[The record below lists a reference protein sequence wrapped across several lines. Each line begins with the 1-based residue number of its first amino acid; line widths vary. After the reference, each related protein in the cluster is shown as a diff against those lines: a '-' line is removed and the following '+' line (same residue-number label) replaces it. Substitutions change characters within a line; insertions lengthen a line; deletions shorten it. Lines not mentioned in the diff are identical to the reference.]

1 MPTPP
6 ERPNKNS
13 SLIAAAAVILAVGI
27 GLWQLFVDLLH
38 SQPQAQS
45 AASSVV
51 QEHAASHAVP
61 ERRELPGMTL
71 DVATVEPSAVS
82 VSVSVAQSATP
93 WREAILDPDADDLD
107 SFPSAAQTWSDVLA
121 GHAPDRGFAAF
132 YLDDGD
138 LGYISSSPKEHP
150 YFAGSALSHGSERQ
164 TASIA
169 ALASLWQK
177 EPHRLIAQENV
188 AEMGV
193 HYAWDEFHGI
203 PAEDFAAC
211 WLGKLRVEKSGRS
224 RFHMQQSRSAARVLL
239 DRHVIYEGS
248 APETPN
254 IWLEAG
260 EYALE
265 VEYVNNWH
273 TADFSIALKPSF
285 KENP

>member
-1 MPTPP
+1 
-6 ERPNKNS
+6 
-13 SLIAAAAVILAVGI
+13 
-27 GLWQLFVDLLH
+27 
-38 SQPQAQS
+38 
-45 AASSVV
+45 
-51 QEHAASHAVP
+51 
-61 ERRELPGMTL
+61 
-71 DVATVEPSAVS
+71 
-82 VSVSVAQSATP
+82 
-93 WREAILDPDADDLD
+93 
-107 SFPSAAQTWSDVLA
+107 
-121 GHAPDRGFAAF
+121 
-132 YLDDGD
+132 
-138 LGYISSSPKEHP
+138 
-150 YFAGSALSHGSERQ
+150 
-164 TASIA
+164 
-169 ALASLWQK
+169 
-177 EPHRLIAQENV
+177 
-188 AEMGV
+188 MGV

-211 WLGKLRVEKSGRS
+211 WLGKLRVEKSGRY